1 MANRP
6 ADAGA
11 HSAGPHQGPPAAPPP
26 VHHQDFPRAPGTAEP
41 APARPASAGI
51 KVVAW
56 LPYLIALAGAVA
68 GLFVTWQGSQRAGRG
83 TAVVGG
89 ALLVAA
95 VARLAA
101 AAALRRAA
109 GVAREGSGRGGLR
122 GARYRGARGRAIAA
136 MSSS

>member
-11 HSAGPHQGPPAAPPP
+11 HSAGPHQGPSAAPPP

-68 GLFVTWQGSQRAGRG
+68 GLLVTWQGSQRAGRG
-83 TAVVGG
+83 TGVVGG

-95 VARLAA
+95 VARLV
-101 AAALRRAA
+101 LPPRYA
-109 GVAREGSGRGGLR
+109 GPLAS
-122 GARYRGARGRAIAA
+122 RGRAWDVAA
-136 MSSS
+136 FAVLGAAVLGVALSLP

>member
-95 VARLAA
+95 VARLV
-101 AAALRRAA
+101 LPPRYA
-109 GVAREGSGRGGLR
+109 GPLAS
-122 GARYRGARGRAIAA
+122 RGRAWDVAA
-136 MSSS
+136 FAVLGTAVLGVALSLP